1 MLVEECDE
9 LDAKIAWKL
18 AETNNQL
25 ESLGD
30 LNEHITL
37 LRQASKHSKTAENY
51 DAQAQEIE
59 DNTIH
64 LLTVARQVLVFNEDN
79 QSPVI
84 NTMLQSAKELREK
97 AEKEVGSA
105 TNYTNEYNFCIVCL
119 STCNF
124 YIFFSNVVSACSV
137 PGHPIQYFTAKGIW
151 CG

>member
-25 ESLGD
+25 ESLG

-59 DNTIH
+59 DSTIH

-84 NTMLQSAKELREK
+84 NTMLQSAREPREK

-105 TNYTNEYNFCIVCL
+105 TSYTNEYNVSIVC
-119 STCNF
+119 
-124 YIFFSNVVSACSV
+124 
-137 PGHPIQYFTAKGIW
+137 
-151 CG
+151 

>member
-1 MLVEECDE
+1 MKIFDTLVEECDE
-9 LDAKIAWKL
+9 FDAKIAWKL

-37 LRQASKHSKTAENY
+37 LRQASKHSKTADNY
-51 DAQAQEIE
+51 DAPAQEIE

-105 TNYTNEYNFCIVCL
+105 TSYTNEYNFCIVC
-119 STCNF
+119 
-124 YIFFSNVVSACSV
+124 
-137 PGHPIQYFTAKGIW
+137 
-151 CG
+151 